1 MMTTMEFGK
10 VSDIQ
15 NINWNLPKDDLK
27 NLSHITPKSSDE
39 GKLYFGAP
47 AWGSKHWL
55 GKIYP
60 KKTPSQEFL
69 HYYSRNFTC
78 IELNTTH
85 YRIPDEKTTHEW
97 LSKVP
102 EHFLFC
108 PKLPKDISHARNG
121 LVDKVTLDHW
131 LSFLERIKTNLGPCF
146 IQLNE
151 YFSYQDKMLLFR
163 FLENWPS
170 EFKLTLELRH
180 PSWFQD
186 GVILPALTDYLNRR
200 NIGLVITDVAG
211 RRDVLH
217 SSLSANYTFIR
228 LIGNNLDPSDE
239 LRLSLWAERIKQ
251 WQSMGLSETFLI
263 LHQPDDLMTI
273 EFMNQAESIFVKK
286 GFSNVPHLQ
295 MQTQDDLL
303 SML

>member
-1 MMTTMEFGK
+1 MITPMEFGK
-10 VSDIQ
+10 LADIQ
-15 NINWNLPKDDLK
+15 NINWTLPEDDSK
-27 NLSHITPKSSDE
+27 NASHIHLAGETPSA
-39 GKLYFGAP
+39 LFFGAP

-60 KKTPSQEFL
+60 KKTPTQEFL

-121 LVDKVTLDHW
+121 LVDKITLEHW
-131 LSFLERIKTNLGPCF
+131 LDFLQRMKTNLGPCF
-146 IQLNE
+146 IQLSE
-151 YFSYQDKMLLFR
+151 YFSYQDKMLLFK
-163 FLENWPS
+163 FLESWPS

-186 GVILPALTDYLNRR
+186 GVILPALTDYLNRK

-217 SSLSANYTFIR
+217 SSLSTNWSLIR

-239 LRLSLWAERIKQ
+239 LRLSMWAERIKN
-251 WQSMGLSETFLI
+251 WQSMGLPETYLF
-263 LHQPDDLMTI
+263 LHQPDDVMTI
-273 EFMNQAESIFVKK
+273 EFASKALEVFHKA
-286 GFSNVPHLQ
+286 GFSNLPHLQ
-295 MQTQDDLL
+295 MQTQADLL
-303 SML
+303 SIL

>member
-1 MMTTMEFGK
+1 MEFGK
-10 VSDIQ
+10 TSDIQ
-15 NINWNLPKDDLK
+15 NINWTLPEDDVK
-27 NLSHITPKSSDE
+27 NPSHITPKSSSDS
-39 GKLYFGAP
+39 KLYFGAP
-47 AWGSKHWL
+47 AWGSKHWI

-60 KKTPSQEFL
+60 KRTPSQESL

-78 IELNTTH
+78 IELNTAH

-102 EHFLFC
+102 EHFRFC
-108 PKLPKDISHARNG
+108 PKLHKDISHARNG
-121 LVDKVTLDHW
+121 LVDKITLDHW
-131 LSFLERIKTNLGPCF
+131 LNFLERMKPNLGPCF
-146 IQLNE
+146 IQLSE
-151 YFSYQDKMLLFR
+151 YFAYQDKMLLFR

-180 PSWFQD
+180 PTWFQD
-186 GVILPALTDYLNRR
+186 GVILPALTDYLNRK

-217 SSLSANYTFIR
+217 SSISANWTLIR

-239 LRLSLWAERIKQ
+239 QRLSQWAQKIKG
-251 WQSMGLSETFLI
+251 WQSMGLSETFLF
-263 LHQPDDLMTI
+263 LHQPEDLMTI
-273 EFMNQAESIFVKK
+273 EFMNMAESIFLKN
-286 GFSNVPHLQ
+286 GFTNVPHLQ